1 MTGSPWSEPGALR
14 VGNNDALDLLTKA
27 CDLCLDVRTANSR
40 VLQQSSDEHGSLDPW
55 KSGRMCAATGRLPSP
70 PFSRRSRA
78 PQHTTT
84 PLGRLPPGQRRR
96 NAGWPSGTEPARREL
111 EGIYLRKTAYGSGAG
126 QLLLDAIVA
135 DAPAYLWMLD
145 DNPRNNRNKRTRSGS
160 LRPSD
165 TNDGV
170 AGRIPRAGVR
180 AWIRP
185 SHCLRFAPR
194 MSRCSR
200 RGPTTRSSART
211 RDGSHRVHQCA
222 TSGSVSCN
230 IRPNG

>member
-1 MTGSPWSEPGALR
+1 M
-14 VGNNDALDLLTKA
+14 GNNDALDLLTKA

-70 PFSRRSRA
+70 PFSRQSRA

-84 PLGRLPPGQRRR
+84 PLSRLPPGRRRR

-126 QLLLDAIVA
+126 QLLLDAVVA

-145 DNPRNNRNKRTRSGS
+145 DNPRAEAFYRKNSFAR
-160 LRPSD
+160 
-165 TNDGV
+165 DG
-170 AGRIPRAGVR
+170 AGRDKLMAGFPVHIVR
-180 AWIRP
+180 
-185 SHCLRFAPR
+185 
-194 MSRCSR
+194 M
-200 RGPTTRSSART
+200 ARQEHAMK
-211 RDGSHRVHQCA
+211 RLE
-222 TSGSVSCN
+222 
-230 IRPNG
+230 